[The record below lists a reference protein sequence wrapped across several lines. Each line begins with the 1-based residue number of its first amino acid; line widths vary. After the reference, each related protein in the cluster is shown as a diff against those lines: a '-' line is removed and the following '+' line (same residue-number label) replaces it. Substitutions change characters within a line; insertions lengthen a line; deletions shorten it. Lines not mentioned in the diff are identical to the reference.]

1 LIRAG
6 VADAKD
12 IRPGPADKRGVPCRS
27 GILRRPA
34 AGMSGVRLLKDP
46 APFAGLRPDRRGS
59 APASAG
65 CIAGLLP
72 ARPLRLSGTVSRPPD
87 ILG

>member
-1 LIRAG
+1 MRH
-6 VADAKD
+6 
-12 IRPGPADKRGVPCRS
+12 PAV
-27 GILRRPA
+27 
-34 AGMSGVRLLKDP
+34 GMSGIRLLQNP

-59 APASAG
+59 APASAE
-65 CIAGLLP
+65 CIADLLP